1 MPDCHLENLSVH
13 FSPEILCRIL
23 SRTVPSHQK
32 VHFGDVLTLLTNPSD
47 NPPTQNRPGGPN
59 FCGHMS
65 MSTSQRSSTPHCLIL
80 TLRRILSVDPD
91 VQSRVRHWTFRWFLF
106 SRDYSVRAATF
117 ASLTLWYVQNCGLEK
132 SSKNWRDANGTPME
146 CNEALTLKQKHLGQQ
161 IFFYGQ

>member
-106 SRDYSVRAATF
+106 SRDYGVEYLPRATQALSKPRNLSRF
-117 ASLTLWYVQNCGLEK
+117 RGNIAIFGVNELLGSEMVQVTWKDGDREFR
-132 SSKNWRDANGTPME
+132 S
-146 CNEALTLKQKHLGQQ
+146 LGQC
-161 IFFYGQ
+161 